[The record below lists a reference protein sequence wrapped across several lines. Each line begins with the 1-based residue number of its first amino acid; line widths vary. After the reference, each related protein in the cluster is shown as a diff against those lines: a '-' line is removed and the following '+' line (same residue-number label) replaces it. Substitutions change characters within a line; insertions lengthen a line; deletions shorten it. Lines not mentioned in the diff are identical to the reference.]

1 MTEQHSILTFY
12 QFADF
17 PEFED
22 WKPKLADFGEKHG
35 ILGTIILASEGIN
48 ATISGPEKGV
58 ERFMKEIRNDP
69 RFSKMP
75 SRECLSERTTFYR
88 LRINLRKEIVTLGDP
103 SISPAK
109 VAGKYVE
116 PEDWNDLLED
126 PDVILVD
133 TRNDYEVALGTFDGA
148 QDPNTQTFRQWP
160 KFVEE
165 NLKKQDKRKVAMF
178 CTGGIRCEK
187 ASSHLLENGYDEVY
201 HLKGG
206 ILNYLEKVDPAQSKW
221 KGECFIFDH
230 RVSVTHGLKDGEAK
244 LCFGCRWPLQK
255 DDLRSPQY
263 EEGVSCPR
271 CSSSLNEEKR
281 ASLRE
286 RHKQV
291 RLAEKRKSSH
301 IGQKMPDLV

>member
-75 SRECLSERTTFYR
+75 SRECLSKRTTFYR

-109 VAGKYVE
+109 VVGKYVE

-126 PDVILVD
+126 PGETTNIIEQHATLANRMREQLQAWQASCVASAEGA
-133 TRNDYEVALGTFDGA
+133 DY
-148 QDPNTQTFRQWP
+148 
-160 KFVEE
+160 
-165 NLKKQDKRKVAMF
+165 
-178 CTGGIRCEK
+178 
-187 ASSHLLENGYDEVY
+187 
-201 HLKGG
+201 
-206 ILNYLEKVDPAQSKW
+206 
-221 KGECFIFDH
+221 
-230 RVSVTHGLKDGEAK
+230 
-244 LCFGCRWPLQK
+244 
-255 DDLRSPQY
+255 
-263 EEGVSCPR
+263 
-271 CSSSLNEEKR
+271 
-281 ASLRE
+281 
-286 RHKQV
+286 
-291 RLAEKRKSSH
+291 
-301 IGQKMPDLV
+301 